1 VKNSSRTIDVQGVSW
16 WRTIGQQPQSK
27 QEHDM
32 ISRIELQ
39 PGGSFA
45 RWLHTASLRQ
55 RLLTLATLIVA
66 LLLSGALL
74 YFQPGS
80 HTFPP
85 AQTTAP
91 APGAKPALPPGFD
104 TYYYWGQHQP
114 ISQQP

>member
-1 VKNSSRTIDVQGVSW
+1 
-16 WRTIGQQPQSK
+16 
-27 QEHDM
+27 M
-32 ISRIELQ
+32 ISKIELR
-39 PGGSFA
+39 PGGPFVH
-45 RWLHTASLRQ
+45 WLQTASMWQ

-80 HTFPP
+80 HTFTPP
-85 AQTTAP
+85 QTTFA
-91 APGAKPALPPGFD
+91 APGAQPALPPGFD